1 MLSNL
6 MWIFFQEP
14 VSRLTEIDVLHVKK
28 EEPTAGDAAVSNG
41 VQPSSNTEVV
51 VNDVTDETASLSQ
64 QPQMS
69 SNATT
74 TTAVRIDGVKPTDP
88 QSSTNESK
96 PVETNI
102 TSNPTAKH
110 KKTKSHV
117 SHFRLKSNI
126 QFLFLQKLFFV
137 GNFYGKN

>member
-1 MLSNL
+1 M
-6 MWIFFQEP
+6 
-14 VSRLTEIDVLHVKK
+14 SRLTEIDVLHVKK
-28 EEPTAGDAAVSNG
+28 EEPTVGDAA
-41 VQPSSNTEVV
+41 VQPSSNTEKTISDMEVV

-64 QPQMS
+64 QPQIS

-117 SHFRLKSNI
+117 S
-126 QFLFLQKLFFV
+126 FLF
-137 GNFYGKN
+137 G

>member
-41 VQPSSNTEVV
+41 VQPSSNTKKTISDMEVV

-117 SHFRLKSNI
+117 S
-126 QFLFLQKLFFV
+126 FLF
-137 GNFYGKN
+137 G